1 MNGKQSQQL
10 ATACEI
16 RLPQWL
22 PGFLAEWDGELDTV
36 EGRMALTIAL
46 SRQNVERSRGG
57 PFAAVVYD
65 LDGGSLVAAGVN
77 LVTALNLSCAHAEIV
92 ALSLAQHAEKTWNLG
107 ERGSMEL
114 VTSCEPCAM
123 CFGAVPWS
131 GIRRLVCGGRK
142 EDAEKAGF
150 DEGDKPPAWRE
161 SLAARGIEVLCDVR
175 RDDAASV
182 FDYYIE
188 NAGTIYNP

>member
-107 ERGSMEL
+107 ERGSAGHRPHGPNRRGHARRPPRSG
-114 VTSCEPCAM
+114 TRRSCAT
-123 CFGAVPWS
+123 
-131 GIRRLVCGGRK
+131 GIP
-142 EDAEKAGF
+142 AG
-150 DEGDKPPAWRE
+150 P
-161 SLAARGIEVLCDVR
+161 
-175 RDDAASV
+175 
-182 FDYYIE
+182 
-188 NAGTIYNP
+188 